1 MPDSTE
7 RYIKVSNFDNS
18 WIANVYNGKYG
29 DVIAIGSA
37 TGSAST
43 YYCDQLYIS
52 NAQNR
57 VLYRGGDYANAFAG
71 VAYTR
76 AIYDASIA
84 TTSIGSRLAFRGKV
98 VKAASVASYKAAT
111 EVS

>member
-7 RYIKVSNFDNS
+7 RYIKVSNYDSS

-43 YYCDQLYIS
+43 YYCDKIYINS
-52 NAQNR
+52 GANR
-57 VLYRGGDYANAFAG
+57 VLYRGGSHAGAYAG
-71 VAYTR
+71 VAC
-76 AIYDASIA
+76 ASAPYDASNA
-84 TTSIGSRLAFRGKV
+84 VTYIGSRLAFRGKV